1 METQMTERRKVAI
14 ARTSG
19 KFKDAVDSAFS
30 VERRIINPERRLQ
43 QLAKATMFRIT
54 TPQSKDVNRELKK
67 FATILV
73 RMANR
78 REIYGF
84 DLKLWVEPRTRK
96 TKWNFEA

>member
-19 KFKDAVDSAFS
+19 KFKDAVDAAFTM
-30 VERRIINPERRLQ
+30 ERREA
-43 QLAKATMFRIT
+43 QLAKATTFRITT